1 MAEFCRKNEGVVQGK
16 IFLPHIGE
24 VVDVTRES
32 HIFQVRL
39 RDYVVSALEFA
50 KAKETELAWID
61 GILDM
66 SRGKVDTGAMYDAEE
81 GELTEEKARK
91 IQDGA
96 LNGDE
101 DPMEVVPTVEALP
114 HNQFVGHKAVFI
126 NEPKLSDFKL
136 VLLQEGIS
144 AEFIAGVLI
153 CNNNVAV
160 RRNEAGRIQLEGTIC
175 EDFFKIRQILYSQ
188 YAIV

>member
-1 MAEFCRKNEGVVQGK
+1 MAEYCRKNEGVVQGK

-81 GELTEEKARK
+81 GELTEEKPEK
-91 IQDGA
+91 YK
-96 LNGDE
+96 
-101 DPMEVVPTVEALP
+101 MV
-114 HNQFVGHKAVFI
+114 
-126 NEPKLSDFKL
+126 S
-136 VLLQEGIS
+136 
-144 AEFIAGVLI
+144 
-153 CNNNVAV
+153 
-160 RRNEAGRIQLEGTIC
+160 
-175 EDFFKIRQILYSQ
+175 
-188 YAIV
+188 

>member
-1 MAEFCRKNEGVVQGK
+1 MN
-16 IFLPHIGE
+16 GE
-24 VVDVTRES
+24 
-32 HIFQVRL
+32 
-39 RDYVVSALEFA
+39 
-50 KAKETELAWID
+50 
-61 GILDM
+61 
-66 SRGKVDTGAMYDAEE
+66 
-81 GELTEEKARK
+81 
-91 IQDGA
+91 
-96 LNGDE
+96 E

-160 RRNEAGRIQLEGTIC
+160 RRVSIERRLFQAEKFSIMN
-175 EDFFKIRQILYSQ
+175 
-188 YAIV
+188 